1 MSKSKQALS
10 FLLGA
15 IFTLMAATAMAAGH
29 LVVVEHALTDTTVP
43 VGGQGDKLG
52 NLLVFANPVYDSA
65 NRARVGRDQGYCVR
79 VAVGRSW
86 ECFWTLLLRGGQI
99 TSEGPFYDHG
109 DSMMVITGGTG
120 RYAGAKGSLKL
131 HARDAKGSSFD
142 FIYDLD

>member
-1 MSKSKQALS
+1 MSKSKQTPF

-15 IFTLMAATAMAAGH
+15 IFALLSATATAAGR
-29 LVVVEHALTDTTVP
+29 LAVIEHAITDTTVP

-52 NLLVFANPVYDSA
+52 NLLVFSNPVYDSA

-86 ECFWTLLLRGGQI
+86 ECFWTLILSGGEI
-99 TSEGPFYDHG
+99 TSEGPYYDHG
-109 DSMMVITGGTG
+109 DSVMVITGGSG

-131 HARDAKGSSFD
+131 HARDAKGSSYD

>member
-1 MSKSKQALS
+1 MSKSRQALS

-15 IFTLMAATAMAAGH
+15 IFALLTATAMAAGH
-29 LVVVEHALTDTTVP
+29 LVVVEHAVTDTTVP
-43 VGGQGDKLG
+43 VGGQGDRLG

-99 TSEGPFYDHG
+99 TSEGPYYDHG

-131 HARDAKGSSFD
+131 HSRDAKGSSFD